1 MRIYKLLTGH
11 YVDLAAIVDVRS
23 GAQDKPRPGS
33 DLSFEIRYALHN
45 DVVRFSFD
53 WRNCLEAVQRLPAA
67 FPGLEEKLLGR
78 DGAEAQSAVLRI
90 VEDDLIREWKNY
102 TGSLAVVADPIFRFA
117 DGTAID
123 LSEILDVSA
132 PALLEEDVY
141 GFSIL
146 YKGQAERRVF
156 SYNCYDTA
164 TADLLGLDFE
174 AALASPHADAADRV
188 ALDVLATHVDALV
201 DAWRKFQTDRI
212 GGPFGLSRGFEFP

>member
-1 MRIYKLLTGH
+1 MADRIYRLLTGH
-11 YVDLAAIVDVRS
+11 YVDLAAIVELRS
-23 GAQDKPRPGS
+23 GQRGGPGS
-33 DLSFEIRYALHN
+33 DFTFGIQYELRNEP
-45 DVVRFSFD
+45 VWFSIGFM
-53 WRNCLEAVQRLPAA
+53 NCLDIALQHPTVFAGLEKGLLAGDNDSAASVCQIVQDDLVRAWREHKGTAGEAV
-67 FPGLEEKLLGR
+67 
-78 DGAEAQSAVLRI
+78 
-90 VEDDLIREWKNY
+90 
-102 TGSLAVVADPIFRFA
+102 DPIFRSA
-117 DGTAID
+117 DGTSID

-201 DAWRKFQTDRI
+201 DAWRKFK
-212 GGPFGLSRGFEFP
+212 LAA